1 MINFWK
7 RFIIEENKLLE
18 NNELSKI
25 LKWGTLGK
33 SETSVKRKTKYE
45 KWGTIGKRSIIE
57 DDKLENEK
65 LLENEELL

>member
-1 MINFWK
+1 MK

-33 SETSVKRKTKYE
+33 SETSVKRKTNYE
-45 KWGTIGKRSIIE
+45 NYWKTIYYRRW
-57 DDKLENEK
+57 
-65 LLENEELL
+65 